1 MTRAVKSTIF
11 VLSFLTVL
19 PNVARA
25 QLKEN
30 FELNVF
36 GGGSF
41 YTDKRFEVGFPQITG
56 SVVGSAQTPG
66 PIEGRFRF
74 DKSIRAGVRVGV
86 YTHGHWSEEF
96 FYSYE
101 PSTAHIIRQSPP
113 TNSINLGVDIHNYGA
128 TALYYLQENE
138 TRTIRPFLSV
148 GVGGTLYRLTPQ
160 ALSFARDPFRGNL
173 PGINNSNQVT
183 LNYGVGVKTRMNGWV
198 GFRADIRGFLD
209 HVPAFGLPRES
220 SDPNATVFPV
230 TGPIHNGEASAGL
243 VFYFF
248 NRR

>member
-1 MTRAVKSTIF
+1 MARAVKSTIF
-11 VLSFLTVL
+11 VWLFLMVL

-30 FELNVF
+30 LEFNVF

-41 YTDKRFEVGFPQITG
+41 YTNKGFEVGFPQITS
-56 SVVGSAQTPG
+56 SVIGTAQAAA
-66 PIEGRFRF
+66 PIHGTFRLN
-74 DKSIRAGVRVGV
+74 KAVRAGVRIGV
-86 YTHGHWSEEF
+86 YTRGHWSEEF

-101 PSTAHIIRQSPP
+101 PSTAHIIRRTPP
-113 TNSINLGVDIHNYGA
+113 TTSINLGLDIHNYGI

-138 TRTIRPFLSV
+138 TRGIRPFLSI
-148 GVGGTLYRLTPQ
+148 GVGGTIYHLTPE
-160 ALSFARDPFRGNL
+160 ARSFARDPFRGNL
-173 PGINNSNQVT
+173 QGINNSHELA
-183 LNYGVGVKTRMNGWV
+183 LNYGVGVKTRMTGWL
-198 GFRADIRGFLD
+198 GFRADVRGFLE
-209 HVPAFGLPRES
+209 HVPSLGLPRES
-220 SDPNATVFPV
+220 SDPNVTVFPV